1 MENFESMPNN
11 PEKIPQDLEDKL
23 KEIKEALLKSDD
35 KEEIKKLND
44 EFIDLWKKVT
54 NEEAVNLGE
63 TIDEIR
69 DLLWQ
74 KQDHE

>member
-1 MENFESMPNN
+1 MENFNSMPNN

-54 NEEAVNLGE
+54 NEEAEKLGDE
-63 TIDEIR
+63 IDEIT
-69 DLLWQ
+69 DILEDKLG
-74 KQDHE
+74 